1 MSISTLKNTKTPK
14 TKISYA
20 QKTIMY
26 AIALATIISVFC
38 VTVVFTVNGRMKDKP
53 IFLEEEKTPFKY
65 DNGGTF
71 FIPFSGKQKSNP
83 FKYIKLKIIIILFI

>member
-1 MSISTLKNTKTPK
+1 MSISTLNNTKKPK

-26 AIALATIISVFC
+26 AVALATIISVFC

-71 FIPFSGKQKSNP
+71 LIPLRRKKNES
-83 FKYIKLKIIIILFI
+83 I